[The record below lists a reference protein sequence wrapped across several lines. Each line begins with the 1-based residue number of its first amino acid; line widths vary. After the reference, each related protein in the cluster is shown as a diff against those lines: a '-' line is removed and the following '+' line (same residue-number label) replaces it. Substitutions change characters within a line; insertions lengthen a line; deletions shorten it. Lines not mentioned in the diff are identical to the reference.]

1 MTVQHWTD
9 IPSVRLPAGEDVPAL
24 GQGTWNMAERSIA
37 RADEIAS
44 LRAGLDLGLTLV
56 DTAEMYADG
65 AAQELVGE
73 AIAGRRDEVF
83 LVDKVMPH
91 HADRPGVLAACR
103 TALDRLRTDRIDLYL
118 LHWTG
123 RVPLEETVAAFGELQ
138 QRGQIRYWGVSNF
151 DSVWMNR
158 LDAVDTGRQVQTD
171 QVLYNLT
178 RRGPEFDLFP
188 YCADR
193 GLPVMAYS
201 PIEQGRLLG
210 HPQLEAVALR
220 HDATP
225 AQVALAWVLRRPGTI
240 VIPKTG
246 SPQRVVENAGALDL
260 QLTPDDLADL
270 DTAFP
275 PPRRAEPLEML

>member
-1 MTVQHWTD
+1 VAVQRRTD
-9 IPSVRLPAGEDVPAL
+9 IPTVRLPAGEYVPAL
-24 GQGTWNMAERSIA
+24 GQGTWNMAERSAA

-44 LRAGLDLGLTLV
+44 LRTGLDLGLALV

-83 LVDKVMPH
+83 LVDKVLPH
-91 HADRPGVLAACR
+91 HADRAGVLAACR

-118 LHWTG
+118 LHWPG
-123 RVPLEETVAAFGELQ
+123 RVPLEETVAAFTDLQ
-138 QRGQIRYWGVSNF
+138 QQGRIRYWGVSNF
-151 DSVWMNR
+151 DTAWMDR
-158 LDAVDTGRQVQTD
+158 LDRVDPGRQVQTD

-178 RRGPEFDLFP
+178 RRGPEFDLFRA
-188 YCADR
+188 CADR

-201 PIEQGRLLG
+201 PIEQGRLLS
-210 HPQLEAVALR
+210 HPALGAVALR

-246 SPQRVVENAGALDL
+246 SPQRVVENAGAMAVR
-260 QLTPDDLADL
+260 LTAGDLAEL
-270 DTAFP
+270 DRAFP
-275 PPRRAEPLEML
+275 PPHRAEPLEML

>member
-1 MTVQHWTD
+1 VAVQRRTD
-9 IPSVRLPAGEDVPAL
+9 IPTVRLPAGEYVPAL
-24 GQGTWNMAERSIA
+24 GQGTWNMAERSAA
-37 RADEIAS
+37 RAAEIAS
-44 LRAGLDLGLTLV
+44 LRTGLDLGLALV

-83 LVDKVMPH
+83 LVDKVLPH
-91 HADRPGVLAACR
+91 HADRAGVLAACR

-118 LHWTG
+118 LHWPG
-123 RVPLEETVAAFGELQ
+123 RVPLEETVAAFTDLQ
-138 QRGQIRYWGVSNF
+138 QQGRIRYWGVSNF
-151 DSVWMNR
+151 DTAWMGR
-158 LDAVDTGRQVQTD
+158 LDRVDPGQQVQTD

-188 YCADR
+188 ACADR

-210 HPQLEAVALR
+210 HPALRAVALR

-246 SPQRVVENAGALDL
+246 SRQRVVENAGAMDVR
-260 QLTPDDLADL
+260 LTSDDLGEL
-270 DTAFP
+270 DRAFP
-275 PPRRAEPLEML
+275 PPQRAEPLEML

>member
-1 MTVQHWTD
+1 MPQQHRSNVPTV
-9 IPSVRLPAGEDVPAL
+9 SLPAGEEVPAL
-24 GQGTWNMAERSIA
+24 GQGTWNMAER
-37 RADEIAS
+37 RALRSDEIAS
-44 LRAGLDLGLTLV
+44 LRRGLDLGLTLV

-83 LVDKVMPH
+83 LVDKVLPS
-91 HADRPGVLAACR
+91 HADRAGVLAAYR

-118 LHWTG
+118 LHWPG
-123 RVPLEETVAAFGELQ
+123 RAPLAETVAAFTELQ
-138 QRGQIRYWGVSNF
+138 QRGQIRHWGVSNF
-151 DSVWMNR
+151 DTTWMNR
-158 LDAVDTGRQVQTD
+158 LDGVENGRQVQTN

-178 RRGPEFDLFP
+178 RRGPEFELFP
-188 YCADR
+188 SCADR
-193 GLPVMAYS
+193 NLPVMAYS

-210 HPQLEAVALR
+210 HPQLGAVALR

-246 SPQRVVENAGALDL
+246 SSQRVVENAGALEL
-260 QLTPDDLADL
+260 RLTPEDLADL

-275 PPRRAEPLEML
+275 PPRQAEPLEML

>member
-1 MTVQHWTD
+1 MAAQRRTD
-9 IPSVRLPAGEDVPAL
+9 VPTVRLPAGDHVPAL
-24 GQGTWNMAERSIA
+24 GQGTWDMAERA
-37 RADEIAS
+37 DRRADEIAS

-65 AAQELVGE
+65 AAQVLVGE

-83 LVDKVMPH
+83 LVDKVLPH
-91 HADRPGVLAACR
+91 HADRSGVLAACR

-118 LHWTG
+118 LHWPG

-138 QRGQIRYWGVSNF
+138 QLGHIRHWGVSNF
-151 DSVWMNR
+151 DSSWMRR
-158 LDAVDTGRQVQTD
+158 LDAVDPGRQVQTD
-171 QVLYNLT
+171 QVLYNLS

-188 YCADR
+188 SCADR

-201 PIEQGRLLG
+201 PIEQGRLLA
-210 HPQLEAVALR
+210 HPALR
-220 HDATP
+220 TVSVRHGATP

-246 SPQRVVENAGALDL
+246 SPQRVVENAGALEL
-260 QLTPDDLADL
+260 RLTPDDLAEL
-270 DTAFP
+270 DTAYP
-275 PPRRAEPLEML
+275 PPHRAAPLEML

>member
-1 MTVQHWTD
+1 MTVQRRTD
-9 IPSVRLPAGEDVPAL
+9 VPTVRLPAGEDVPAL
-24 GQGTWNMAERSIA
+24 GQGTWNMAERSST

-123 RVPLEETVAAFGELQ
+123 RVPLQETVAAFHELQ
-138 QRGQIRYWGVSNF
+138 QLGQIRHWGVSNF
-151 DSVWMNR
+151 DNAWMHR

-246 SPQRVVENAGALDL
+246 SPQRAVENAGALDL
-260 QLTPDDLADL
+260 RLTPDDLAEL
-270 DTAFP
+270 DKAFP
-275 PPRRAEPLEML
+275 PPRQARSLEML